1 MDWKLSTSHTE
12 RYARGTP
19 ADALRARAYAIA
31 KHGLPFT
38 NLG

>member
-1 MDWKLSTSHTE
+1 MKELVWSVAQTLHEIGKSCFWL
-12 RYARGTP
+12 G
-19 ADALRARAYAIA
+19 LAYAIA